1 MIKLGAQEIKELYL
15 GGVKVERA
23 YLGETVVFTADK
35 PSRLP
40 DGYTEVEYISFA
52 KGGSINSG
60 LYPYFSSGRYVF
72 DAEFGA
78 FSAISRFLG
87 SDSNTT
93 VSPSKHFSVRSQ
105 GVTQIMYMYNYGTG
119 TYANVGTTKGRL
131 LIDWDFPNGELHFGG
146 TTISTTPISG
156 TTSKPVYF
164 EVPATGGK
172 MYSAQIYASGAI
184 KRDFVPC
191 INPSGVVGM
200 YDTVN
205 SKFYTPTQTA
215 AAGPAV

>member
-1 MIKLGAQEIKELYL
+1 MIKLGEQEIKELYL

-40 DGYTEVEYISFA
+40 DGYTEVEYISFS

-60 LYPYFSSGRYVF
+60 LYPHFSAGRYVF

-78 FSAISRFLG
+78 FSVASYVL
-87 SDSNTT
+87 SSASNTT
-93 VSPSKHFSVRSQ
+93 VSPSKHF
-105 GVTQIMYMYNYGTG
+105 GVCLQNTTQIMYKYNYGTG
-119 TYANVGTTKGRL
+119 TYANVETTKGRL
-131 LIDWDFPNGELHFGG
+131 LIDWDFPNGELRFGG

-156 TTSKPVYF
+156 TTSKAVCFY
-164 EVPATGGK
+164 VPATGGK
-172 MYSAQIYASGAI
+172 MYSAQIYTSGVI

-191 INPSGVVGM
+191 INPSDIVGM

-205 SKFYTPTQTA
+205 GKFYTPTQTA